1 MDMMPRDARQRTK
14 SIDARTKRGFVL
26 GTVLMYSDT
35 MFRVSQHTFRH
46 KELTKALC
54 KLGRESF
61 PNFPF
66 TSIMVN
72 KDGCPLHVDRNNCG
86 PSMICSLGKHTG
98 GELWQWPGDVL
109 DIHNEFKLSD
119 GLLPHAT
126 LPFEG
131 ERYSLVYYCVK
142 ELRAPPCEEDVKLL
156 HDLGF
161 WSMEARPVK
170 AGRARLDLLKLA
182 AAKLNDYLRETSNA
196 SNDAPDGSVP
206 VSLPSLSPEAA
217 SSNGERNP

>member
-1 MDMMPRDARQRTK
+1 MDEVLHMLRCMDIMPRDARQRTK

-86 PSMICSLGKHTG
+86 PSMICSLGKHIG
-98 GELWQWPGDVL
+98 GQLWQWPGEVL
-109 DIHNEFKLSD
+109 DIHNELS
-119 GLLPHAT
+119 
-126 LPFEG
+126 
-131 ERYSLVYYCVK
+131 SLMDCFRMRLYPSKVNDTASCSIASRNYEHHRVK
-142 ELRAPPCEEDVKLL
+142 K
-156 HDLGF
+156 
-161 WSMEARPVK
+161 M
-170 AGRARLDLLKLA
+170 
-182 AAKLNDYLRETSNA
+182 
-196 SNDAPDGSVP
+196 
-206 VSLPSLSPEAA
+206 
-217 SSNGERNP
+217 RNC

>member
-1 MDMMPRDARQRTK
+1 
-14 SIDARTKRGFVL
+14 
-26 GTVLMYSDT
+26 
-35 MFRVSQHTFRH
+35 
-46 KELTKALC
+46 
-54 KLGRESF
+54 
-61 PNFPF
+61 
-66 TSIMVN
+66 
-72 KDGCPLHVDRNNCG
+72 
-86 PSMICSLGKHTG
+86 MICSLGKHTG

-109 DIHNEFKLSD
+109 DIRDNFKLSD

-156 HDLGF
+156 NDLGF
-161 WSMEARPVK
+161 WPMEARPAK

-196 SNDAPDGSVP
+196 SNDASEPSDGS
-206 VSLPSLSPEAA
+206 AA
-217 SSNGERNP
+217 G